1 VKLRVMMVS
10 GTADPCLQI
19 IVGAVRTVN
28 ADICMMI
35 MLLGRLEQHCV
46 KRNDLNV
53 FFLQMEAVPSKVL
66 C

>member
-10 GTADPCLQI
+10 GTADPCLQL

-28 ADICMMI
+28 TDVCMMI
-35 MLLGRLEQHCV
+35 MLLGRLELYPV
-46 KRNDLNV
+46 KWNDQNV